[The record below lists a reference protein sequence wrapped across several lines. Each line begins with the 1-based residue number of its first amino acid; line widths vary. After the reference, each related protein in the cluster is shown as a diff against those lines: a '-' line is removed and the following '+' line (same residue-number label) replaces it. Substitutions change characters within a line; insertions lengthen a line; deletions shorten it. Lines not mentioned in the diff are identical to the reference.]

1 MSRRMGHPKAT
12 LPFGG
17 STVVGTVVRALL
29 EAGSDEI
36 LVVTRGE
43 LVVQLDLPHDRR
55 VTVAL
60 NDDAESEMID
70 SVRIGLSVLLSR
82 IVEDGCGPRESSAI
96 NNRRSTVE
104 DRPLQPASGGILVV
118 PADMPAVTADSYRKC
133 FDAFRLDP
141 GRIVIA
147 ACRGRRGHP
156 VIFPIS
162 LAPNLDRLTGGLKEL
177 VDANSACVALVETN
191 DPGVLRD
198 VDTLA
203 DYECLD
209 PKS

>member
-1 MSRRMGHPKAT
+1 MSRRMGRPKAT

-17 STVVGTVVRALL
+17 STVVGTVVRSLL

-43 LVVQLDLPHDRR
+43 LAPQLDLPHDPR
-55 VTVAL
+55 VTVAF
-60 NDDAESEMID
+60 NDDADSEMID
-70 SVRIGLSVLLSR
+70 SVRIGLAVLRSR
-82 IVEDGCGPRESSAI
+82 SVEDCRGARESSAI
-96 NNRRSTVE
+96 NNRRPTA
-104 DRPLQPASGGILVV
+104 DTRPLQPEFGGILVV
-118 PADMPAVTADSYRKC
+118 PADMPAVTADSYRRC
-133 FDAFRLDP
+133 LDAFRLDP

-147 ACRGRRGHP
+147 ACGGRRGHP

-162 LAPNLDRLTGGLKEL
+162 LAPDLDRLTGGLKEL
-177 VDANSACVALVETN
+177 VDANSACVTLVETN

-203 DYECLD
+203 DYERLD
-209 PKS
+209 PRS